1 MDLERAVREHRSA
14 VEDAGRALRATREFS
29 LTAPCC
35 VIADG
40 ITATT
45 NLMGLKG
52 YLPCSVALASAPIDR
67 FLLLRAEHGFDRAFE
82 LCANDNDEGEEFCRQ
97 WDECQKDLQEGVV
110 CTLNDLTA
118 MVDQARRGWMD
129 RPQRV
134 LVVAREGKEVAS
146 GLVSVEVD

>member
-1 MDLERAVREHRSA
+1 MDLERAVREHRKG
-14 VEDAGRALRATREFS
+14 VEDSARALRATTEFS

-40 ITATT
+40 TTATT
-45 NLMGLKG
+45 NLMGLRG

-82 LCANDNDEGEEFCRQ
+82 LCANDEAEGEEFCRQ
-97 WDECQKDLQEGVV
+97 WDECQKDLEEGVV

-146 GLVSVEVD
+146 GLVSVEVA

>member
-1 MDLERAVREHRSA
+1 MDLERAVREHRKG
-14 VEDAGRALRATREFS
+14 VEDSARALRATTEFS

-35 VIADG
+35 VIAEG
-40 ITATT
+40 TAITTS
-45 NLMGLKG
+45 LIGLRG
-52 YLPCSVALASAPIDR
+52 YLPCSVALASAPMER

-82 LCANDNDEGEEFCRQ
+82 LCANDEAEGEEFCRQ

-146 GLVSVEVD
+146 GLVSVEVG